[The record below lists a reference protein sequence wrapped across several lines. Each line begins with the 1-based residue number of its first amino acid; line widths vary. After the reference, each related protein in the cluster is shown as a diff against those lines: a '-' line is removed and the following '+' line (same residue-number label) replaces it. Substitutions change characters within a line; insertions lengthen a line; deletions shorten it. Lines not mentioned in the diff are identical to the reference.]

1 MVFLKLQPY
10 RQTSVTLRRSI
21 KMNPRYYGP
30 YKILQKMGVMAY
42 KLLLLAKARIH
53 YVFSCIPIEEIND

>member
-10 RQTSVTLRRSI
+10 RQTSVMLRRSI

-30 YKILQKMGVMAY
+30 YKILQKVGVMAY

-53 YVFSCIPIEEIND
+53 YVISCILIEEIND

>member
-1 MVFLKLQPY
+1 VFLKLQPY

-21 KMNPRYYGP
+21 KMNPRYYRP
-30 YKILQKMGVMAY
+30 YKILQKVGVMAY
-42 KLLLLAKARIH
+42 KLLLPAKARIH